1 MLNDEFTIQ
10 LLKLENL
17 QSNTFRTTISENV
30 IVPASKI
37 DSPLLLISVLLLN
50 FRDNN
55 FILYV
60 HA

>member
-17 QSNTFRTTISENV
+17 QSNTFCTTISENV

-37 DSPLLLISVLLLN
+37 IITD